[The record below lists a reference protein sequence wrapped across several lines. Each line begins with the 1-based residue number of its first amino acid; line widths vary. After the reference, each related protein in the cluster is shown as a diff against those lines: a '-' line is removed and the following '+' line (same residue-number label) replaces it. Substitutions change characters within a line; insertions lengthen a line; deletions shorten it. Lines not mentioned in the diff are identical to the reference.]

1 MTTSGR
7 IGDDPAAF
15 FCVGESRAVKH
26 YERGEV
32 ALAIVLAGVAG
43 YVDAIGFLKLG
54 GFFVSFMSGNS
65 TRLGVALATANG
77 AAVAT
82 VLRLVGAF
90 VAGVVLGALTARA
103 FGENRRSPVLI
114 VEAAL
119 LALGASLLALG
130 FGAAGMIAV
139 AMAMGAENAVFQR
152 HGDVAVGLTY
162 MTGALVKA
170 GQRIAGALVGGEP
183 SDWLRYILLWTG
195 LAAGGALGALT
206 YVTIGAAAL
215 WAAVAVVLG
224 GALWAERRWWSV

>member
-1 MTTSGR
+1 VTRGGR
-7 IGDDPAAF
+7 IGDDPAVF
-15 FCVGESRAVKH
+15 VWGLDVKH

-32 ALAIVLAGVAG
+32 VLAVTLSGVAG

-65 TRLGVALATANG
+65 TRLGVGLATGNAG
-77 AAVAT
+77 AVLT
-82 VLRLVGAF
+82 VLALVASF

-103 FGENRRSPVLI
+103 FGESRRSPVL
-114 VEAAL
+114 VLEAVLLASGAAL
-119 LALGASLLALG
+119 LMLG
-130 FGAAGMIAV
+130 FDTAGVTAV

-152 HGDVAVGLTY
+152 NGDIAIGLTY

-183 SDWLRYILLWTG
+183 SDWPRYVLLWLG

-206 YVTIGAAAL
+206 YVTVGASAL
-215 WAAVAVVLG
+215 WLAVVVVAG
-224 GALWAERRWWSV
+224 GAIWAEHRWRSA